1 MRPAMQLSSLLSL
14 GLSLLSLGL
23 SLLSLGLSLLLAE
36 RSSWLYLAWS

>member
-1 MRPAMQLSSLLSL
+1 MRLAMQLSSLLSL

>member
-1 MRPAMQLSSLLSL
+1 MRLAMQLSSLLSL

-23 SLLSLGLSLLLAE
+23 SLLSLGLSWLLAE